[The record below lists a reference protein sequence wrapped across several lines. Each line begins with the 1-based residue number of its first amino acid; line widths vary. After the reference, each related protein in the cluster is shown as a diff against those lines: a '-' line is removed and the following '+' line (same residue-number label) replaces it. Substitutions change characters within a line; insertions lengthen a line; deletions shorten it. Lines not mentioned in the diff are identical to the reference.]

1 MGVFWGSLAAVLSG
15 ITLRVHDVCVCFLFM
30 AFCLGFITT
39 PDYKKRVMG
48 GKKFCLNLN
57 SDFFFRIVVQQIST
71 EP

>member
-1 MGVFWGSLAAVLSG
+1 M
-15 ITLRVHDVCVCFLFM
+15 CVCFLFM